1 MIRASLGVNPWSVL
15 YEGLARHTSLSF
27 GTISAVVGVL
37 VLLLWVPL
45 RQRPTFGTGTNIVV
59 LACASDLGLHVLPQH
74 PGFPARIGL
83 LAGGI
88 LLNGLSVALYVGARY
103 GPGPRDGLMTGMSAA
118 TGRSLR
124 SVRTLIEVAVLAV
137 GWLLGGGVG
146 AGTVLYALAV
156 GPVTQFFVPRCA
168 YRSPARD
175 RTCG

>member
-1 MIRASLGVNPWSVL
+1 
-15 YEGLARHTSLSF
+15 
-27 GTISAVVGVL
+27 
-37 VLLLWVPL
+37 
-45 RQRPTFGTGTNIVV
+45 
-59 LACASDLGLHVLPQH
+59 
-74 PGFPARIGL
+74 
-83 LAGGI
+83 
-88 LLNGLSVALYVGARY
+88 
-103 GPGPRDGLMTGMSAA
+103 MTGMSAA